1 MQTARKPRGRSHI
14 QIPPP
19 FSPCLLCCATEPDHT
34 ALKLP
39 RSATSQ
45 LSLSLCSGTPLPA
58 RPAPQHPPH
67 HSSLLNE
74 KSPPPQTHVF
84 PHRCS
89 CLSPGFPYNGNAPLS
104 LIHHLATSP
113 YLHLLRNETFP
124 FVLPNLHVISIFLSS
139 AFFSSKSPY
148 PHGSSHCPVQ
158 FQKED
163 SLFLLALLQWFSKCG
178 PWTGRQRQPHPGMC

>member
-1 MQTARKPRGRSHI
+1 MINADSKKATGQVTHTDSTPFLPMSIVLRYRARPH
-14 QIPPP
+14 
-19 FSPCLLCCATEPDHT
+19 SPEI
-34 ALKLP
+34 
-39 RSATSQ
+39 
-45 LSLSLCSGTPLPA
+45 TPLCHISAVPLTLQWHSSPSPA
-58 RPAPQHPPH
+58 RSPAPTTP
-67 HSSLLNE
+67 LLTSYNE

-163 SLFLLALLQWFSKCG
+163 SLFLLALVKLFLSWLFYYL
-178 PWTGRQRQPHPGMC
+178 